1 MSTGSTPPGAGAT
14 PLSTGSTPLSTG
26 TAPSSVSAAPPVRS
40 RAELIERFLEL
51 QPRMRRW
58 FTRVIPADLHA
69 EMGAVTMQQMHA
81 LHAIARR
88 GAVTMGELA
97 GCLDAA
103 SLSSATQMSDRLVRL
118 GLADRM
124 SDPDDRRLVRV
135 ALSPRGRD
143 LLARRDVAWRLG
155 VGQAL
160 QGLTDD
166 ECATLVRL
174 LERIAGLAPAEDATA
189 GRP

>member
-1 MSTGSTPPGAGAT
+1 MSPGTVPPSPSATGP
-14 PLSTGSTPLSTG
+14 
-26 TAPSSVSAAPPVRS
+26 APS

-58 FTRVIPADLHA
+58 FTRVIPADIHA

-81 LHAIARR
+81 LHTIARR

-124 SDPDDRRLVRV
+124 SDPEDRRLVRV

-143 LLARRDVAWRLG
+143 LLARRDVAWRTG
-155 VGQAL
+155 VAQAL
-160 QGLTDD
+160 RGLTDE
-166 ECATLVRL
+166 ECASLVRL
-174 LERIAGLAPAEDATA
+174 LERVAGSAPTEDSSA